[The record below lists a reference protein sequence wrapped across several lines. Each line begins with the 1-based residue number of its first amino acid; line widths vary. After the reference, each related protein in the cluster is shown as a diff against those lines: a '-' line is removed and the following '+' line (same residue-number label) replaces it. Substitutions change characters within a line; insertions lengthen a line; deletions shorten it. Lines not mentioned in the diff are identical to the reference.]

1 MGMTAPAGKTRQGT
15 LRAMLFLAAS
25 LALPMGMAAESH
37 SETDRASP
45 PPTAAGL
52 KAVRPAHTYS
62 IVARDPKTGELGV
75 AVQSHWF
82 SVGSIVAWARA
93 GVGAVA
99 TQSFVEPSYG
109 PLGLQLMEAGKTAP
123 QALKALLA
131 TDAHTDVRQVAMV
144 DSQGHVAVHTGEHA
158 IIAHCQITG
167 EGFSVQANLMERESV
182 CAAMAKAYRKTKGDL
197 ATRLM
202 AALKAAQGEG
212 GDIRGRQSAALLVV
226 SARRTGTPWS
236 ERIFDLRVEDSANP
250 LGELERLLTLA
261 RAYREMDQGD
271 AAMTRGD
278 MAAALAHYARAES
291 LAPDNHEMVF
301 WHAATLA
308 ANGRVE
314 EALPLFA
321 KAYRMWPKWRKLVPR
336 LPKSGLLPDDPKLIA
351 RIVAAGKEP

>member
-1 MGMTAPAGKTRQGT
+1 MRMTTPGIARRHGRLLAALLLVSLFALPAGAKAG
-15 LRAMLFLAAS
+15 
-25 LALPMGMAAESH
+25 PGN
-37 SETDRASP
+37 ETAGVSP
-45 PPTAAGL
+45 PPAAAGL
-52 KAVRPAHTYS
+52 KVIRPAHTYS
-62 IVARDPKTGELGV
+62 IVARDPRTGELGV

-82 SVGSIVAWARA
+82 SVGATVAWAKA

-99 TQSFVEPSYG
+99 TQSFVEPAYG

-123 QALKALLA
+123 QALKALLT

-144 DSQGHVAVHTGEHA
+144 DARGHVAVHTGAHA

-167 EGFSVQANLMERESV
+167 DGFSVQANLMERETV
-182 CAAMAKAYRKTKGDL
+182 CAAMAKAYQETKGDL
-197 ATRLM
+197 AARLM

-212 GDIRGRQSAALLVV
+212 GDIRGQQSAALIVV
-226 SARRTGTPWS
+226 SGRRTGTPWA
-236 ERIFDLRVEDSANP
+236 ERIFDLRVEDSADP
-250 LGELERLLTLA
+250 LAELERLLTVA

-336 LPKSGLLPDDPKLIA
+336 LPKSGLLPDDPQLIA
-351 RIVAAGKEP
+351 RIVAAGREH